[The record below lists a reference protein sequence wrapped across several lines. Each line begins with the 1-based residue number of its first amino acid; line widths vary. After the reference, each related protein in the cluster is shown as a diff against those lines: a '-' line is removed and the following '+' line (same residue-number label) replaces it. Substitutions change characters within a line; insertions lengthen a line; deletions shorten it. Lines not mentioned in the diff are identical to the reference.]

1 MLSYILSGW
10 TTQYSLEA
18 VAIYLTKILLTSHDK
33 DPNNDGK
40 ISQEA
45 TNALREE
52 AGGLELLEPVGDDED
67 SKEENDR
74 HKEDVVAM
82 STTVPNHL
90 SASFAEKE
98 NPKYEF
104 FVKKSPYMHSLRM
117 SAGSAGSV
125 E

>member
-1 MLSYILSGW
+1 M
-10 TTQYSLEA
+10 
-18 VAIYLTKILLTSHDK
+18 TKILLTSHDE

-40 ISQEA
+40 IRQEA

-52 AGGLELLEPVGDDED
+52 AGGLELLEAVGDDED

-90 SASFAEKE
+90 SASFAERG
-98 NPKYEF
+98 
-104 FVKKSPYMHSLRM
+104 KS
-117 SAGSAGSV
+117 
-125 E
+125 EI

>member
-1 MLSYILSGW
+1 M
-10 TTQYSLEA
+10 
-18 VAIYLTKILLTSHDK
+18 TKILLTSHDK

-104 FVKKSPYMHSLRM
+104 LVKRSPYMHSLRI

-125 E
+125 ESSEELVVTSDSTVATVVL

>member
-1 MLSYILSGW
+1 MKTEMHYK
-10 TTQYSLEA
+10 SL
-18 VAIYLTKILLTSHDK
+18 TGHDQ
-33 DPNNDGK
+33 DANDD
-40 ISQEA
+40 SEVCQESS
-45 TNALREE
+45 NPLREE
-52 AGGLELLEPVGDDED
+52 ASGLELLEAVGDDED

-74 HKEDVVAM
+74 HKEDVVTM

-90 SASFAEKE
+90 STSFAEKE

-117 SAGSAGSV
+117 SAGSAGSI